1 MLWDLVQQYQIRSAG
16 SSAEAASAR
25 AGDAA
30 NETRRLRR
38 EVDRLSLA
46 CLAMWQMLQ
55 AHAGVSDEDLLRVMR
70 ELDASDGRVDGKLS
84 TGTGDCP
91 ACDRPLLKG
100 RDTCM
105 YCGEAVTK
113 SSPFH
118 G

>member
-16 SSAEAASAR
+16 ASADSAAHQAGR
-25 AGDAA
+25 AAD
-30 NETRRLRR
+30 ETVRLRR

-55 AHAGVSDEDLLRVMR
+55 AHAGVTDEDLLRVMR

-84 TGTGDCP
+84 VSSGDCP
-91 ACDRPLLKG
+91 ACGRPALKG
-100 RDTCM
+100 RDSCM
-105 YCGEAVTK
+105 YCGAAIEKA
-113 SSPFH
+113 SPFH